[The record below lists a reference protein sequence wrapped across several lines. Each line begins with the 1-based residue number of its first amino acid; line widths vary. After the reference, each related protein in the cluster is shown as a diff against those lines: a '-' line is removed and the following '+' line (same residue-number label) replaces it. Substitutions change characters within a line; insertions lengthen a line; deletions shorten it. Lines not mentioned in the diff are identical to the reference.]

1 MAYQVN
7 QPNCMACHTCIGAC
21 PVMAISAGADQK
33 AVIDPAKCIS
43 CGTCAA
49 ICPVCAIAPAVAAA
63 ATKPDAPVVEMN
75 PATDTDIKT
84 AA

>member
-1 MAYQVN
+1 MAYQVD
-7 QPNCMACHTCIGAC
+7 PTKCIACHTCVGAC
-21 PVMAISAGADQK
+21 PVCAISIGDDSK

-49 ICPVCAIAPAVAAA
+49 ICPVQAIAPAA
-63 ATKPDAPVVEMN
+63 APVVQMTPN
-75 PATDTDIKT
+75 ADADTDIKT